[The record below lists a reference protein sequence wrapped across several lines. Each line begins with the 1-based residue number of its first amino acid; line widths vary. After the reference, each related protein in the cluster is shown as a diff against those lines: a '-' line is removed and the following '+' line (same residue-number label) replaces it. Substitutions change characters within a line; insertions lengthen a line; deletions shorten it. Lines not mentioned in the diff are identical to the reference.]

1 MALTDRLRNLDQK
14 LLPGT
19 REPDEDAESYLRRV
33 AAGRAISPAQ
43 AGDVMAALRQYL
55 GVQEGETADE
65 SGTRNPTS
73 SSRTSRGTKR
83 ATSPRTTPTLTT
95 PTLTTPTLTTPTLTT
110 PGPTSPRSPRTTSN
124 RTPEKSND

>member
-1 MALTDRLRNLDQK
+1 MALTDRLRSLDQK

-55 GVQEGETADE
+55 GVQEGETGDQPADGDEDSDEQQSDEPTDEASDE
-65 SGTRNPTS
+65 SEDDS
-73 SSRTSRGTKR
+73 DSDSDS
-83 ATSPRTTPTLTT
+83 
-95 PTLTTPTLTTPTLTT
+95 
-110 PGPTSPRSPRTTSN
+110 
-124 RTPEKSND
+124 D

>member
-1 MALTDRLRNLDQK
+1 MALTDRLRSLDQK
-14 LLPGT
+14 ILPGT

-55 GVQEGETADE
+55 GGQEGETADE
-65 SGTRNPTS
+65 SRGEGGERPEGRRGARNPTRS
-73 SSRTSRGTKR
+73 SGRSRGTKR

-95 PTLTTPTLTTPTLTT
+95 PTLTTP
-110 PGPTSPRSPRTTSN
+110 GPT
-124 RTPEKSND
+124 